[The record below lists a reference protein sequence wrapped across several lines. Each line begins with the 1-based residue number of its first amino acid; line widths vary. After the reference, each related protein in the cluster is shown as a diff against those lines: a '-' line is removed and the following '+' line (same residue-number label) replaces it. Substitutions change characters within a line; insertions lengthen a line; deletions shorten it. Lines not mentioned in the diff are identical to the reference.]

1 MIVIDQESYILDG
14 ILYEIPLVDAPLNE
28 ESAERAVDFY
38 KKKMVDTGLAFGKL
52 HTPIQ
57 ESLIDEVPE
66 EEYKKYLKQDPVSVA
81 MGLGIA
87 SGFDDEE
94 VINPNDAAFQ
104 ILDILYDSVS
114 KSIIGRIHLLE
125 TPTGIMARNS
135 LDEGKK
141 CIISQA
147 NVDEVV
153 DNKDRHRGGFT
164 LNQII
169 RKIRGGWR
177 LAFENK
183 ETTNQKNEIGRN

>member
-1 MIVIDQESYILDG
+1 MIIVDQENYILDG

-52 HTPIQ
+52 HVSMQ
-57 ESLIDEVPE
+57 ESLTDEVNE
-66 EEYKKYLKQDPVSVA
+66 EDFKRYMKEDPVAVA
-81 MGLGIA
+81 AGLTIA

-94 VINPNDAAFQ
+94 VIYPSDAAFQ
-104 ILDILYDSVS
+104 LLDIIYDSGS
-114 KSIIGRIHLLE
+114 KSIFGRIHLLD
-125 TPTGIMARNS
+125 TQTGMVARKNV
-135 LDEGKK
+135 DAGNK

-153 DNKDRHRGGFT
+153 DNKDRQRGGFT

-177 LAFENK
+177 LAFEK
-183 ETTNQKNEIGRN
+183 